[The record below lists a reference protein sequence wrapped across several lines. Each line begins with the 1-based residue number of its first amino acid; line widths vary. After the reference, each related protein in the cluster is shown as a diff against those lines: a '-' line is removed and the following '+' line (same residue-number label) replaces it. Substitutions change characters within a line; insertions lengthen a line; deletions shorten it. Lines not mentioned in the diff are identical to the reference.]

1 MSANRHVLFQER
13 PISADS
19 ANRIG
24 ILLDSIDR
32 ILKREQEEAQAKAN
46 REGERIAAFPGLPPE
61 LRWRV
66 MVLGASVED
75 LNFWIRRDDQDGG
88 QWYTLTEPCSSTAPC
103 SPSSSSPSC
112 SSSGA
117 TAWPS
122 PHGRHVRPARGPD
135 ARRVLPPGQGN
146 RRRLT
151 PLCAAGSRPGPRGR
165 DRGRA
170 RAVDVDRLRKEPA
183 VSDFT
188 TNRSASC
195 GLADGRLPK
204 RARRRWHRRSK
215 GAQSA
220 RTG

>member
-88 QWYTLTEPCSSTAPC
+88 RWYTLTEIETGCSV
-103 SPSSSSPSC
+103 
-112 SSSGA
+112 G
-117 TAWPS
+117 
-122 PHGRHVRPARGPD
+122 GVD
-135 ARRVLPPGQGN
+135 AREACENYFRQD
-146 RRRLT
+146 
-151 PLCAAGSRPGPRGR
+151 A
-165 DRGRA
+165 
-170 RAVDVDRLRKEPA
+170 
-183 VSDFT
+183 
-188 TNRSASC
+188 
-195 GLADGRLPK
+195 
-204 RARRRWHRRSK
+204 
-215 GAQSA
+215 
-220 RTG
+220 